1 MVTLKYNKQIKFKG
15 GSHLKNVSTSVLKP
29 KTDSKFHGK
38 TFGKAGSQILQEDL
52 GKL

>member
-15 GSHLKNVSTSVLKP
+15 GNHLKNIPTSVLKP

-38 TFGKAGSQILQEDL
+38 TFGKAGCETLQEDL